1 MSSDETIE
9 GTDGLMVS
17 PAEQYDR
24 IEDHILMALRE
35 SDTVTLSELMQRFV
49 SEGENPD
56 IVREVVWGLLD
67 NSLVHLTSDRKL
79 LLEPGERRAAT
90 VS

>member
-1 MSSDETIE
+1 
-9 GTDGLMVS
+9 MVS

-24 IEDHILMALRE
+24 IENRILTALRE
-35 SDTVTLSELMQRFV
+35 NNTVTLSELMQRFV

-67 NSLVHLTSDRKL
+67 DRLVQLTSDRKL
-79 LLEPGERRAAT
+79 LLATSEPRAAT